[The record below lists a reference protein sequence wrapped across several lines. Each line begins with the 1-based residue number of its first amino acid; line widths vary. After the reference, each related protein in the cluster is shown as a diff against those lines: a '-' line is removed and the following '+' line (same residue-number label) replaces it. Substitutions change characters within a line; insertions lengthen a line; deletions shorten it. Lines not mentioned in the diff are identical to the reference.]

1 MDTRRETRK
10 KLTAFVPVRD
20 KERDVLL
27 GYLGNLTL
35 RGALVIGERPEPVD
49 SRVTLEIE
57 FPEELFGAPVIVVIN
72 ARVARCVKDDESV
85 RDFNIGFE
93 FLDIIPAHTQIIRSL
108 LERYRFSYDDWDV
121 IA

>member
-1 MDTRRETRK
+1 MDARRDIRK

-20 KERDVLL
+20 KERAVIL

-35 RGALVIGERPEPVD
+35 RGALVIGERPVEVN

-57 FPEELFGAPVIVVIN
+57 FPSELFGVAAAMIIH
-72 ARVARCVKDDESV
+72 ARATRCAKDEESA

-93 FLDIIPAHTQIIRSL
+93 FLELAPEHTQTIRSL
-108 LERYRFSYDDWDV
+108 LERYRFSYEDWDV

>member
-1 MDTRRETRK
+1 MDARRETRK
-10 KLTAFVPVRD
+10 KLTAFIPVRD
-20 KERDVLL
+20 KGRGVLL

-35 RGALVIGERPEPVD
+35 RGALVIGERPEEVN
-49 SRVTLEIE
+49 SRLTLEIE
-57 FPEELFGAPVIVVIN
+57 FPVELFGDLAIMVIN
-72 ARVARCVKDDESV
+72 ARVARCVKDEESV

-93 FLDIIPAHTQIIRSL
+93 FLDIAPAQTQIIRSL